1 MLIIFNLVKK
11 IIVETDLLDKAIG
24 AEISQPD
31 KKERIYLVAFYSRKL
46 TPAELNYNIHDKKLL
61 AIVAAFKK

>member
-24 AEISQPD
+24 AEISQPNN
-31 KKERIYLVAFYSRKL
+31 KGRMHLVAFYSRKL
-46 TPAELNYNIHDKKLL
+46 TPAELNYNIYNKKLL
-61 AIVAAFKK
+61 AIIAVFKE